1 MGYKNR
7 YIFIKKTY
15 PKTMIIFKNKDNK
28 YIGYSEQKEFLE
40 YLKFKKLNNLNKLRI
55 NYIVISNMSII
66 KHVRFDDNKYEFY
79 YTKFNLFKLVNYIR
93 QRRR

>member
-7 YIFIKKTY
+7 YVFIKRTY
-15 PKTMIIFKNKDNK
+15 PNTIVVFKNKNNN
-28 YIGYSEQKEFLE
+28 YVGYGIQRDFLE

-55 NYIVISNMSII
+55 NYIVIRNMSIL
-66 KHVRFDDNKYEFY
+66 KHVQFDDNMYELY
-79 YTKFNLFKLVNYIR
+79 YARYNLFKLVNFIR

>member
-7 YIFIKKTY
+7 YVFIKRTY
-15 PKTMIIFKNKDNK
+15 PNTVVIFKNKDNK

-40 YLKFKKLNNLNKLRI
+40 YLKFKKLNNLNKLKI
-55 NYIVISNMSII
+55 NYIVISNMQILE
-66 KHVRFDDNKYEFY
+66 HVKFDDNKYELY
-79 YTKFNLFKLVNYIR
+79 YARYNLFKLVNFIR

>member
-7 YIFIKKTY
+7 YVFIKRTY
-15 PKTMIIFKNKDNK
+15 PNTIVIFKNNNNK

-40 YLKFKKLNNLNKLRI
+40 YLKFKQLNNLSKLKI
-55 NYIVISNMSII
+55 NYIVISNMQILE
-66 KHVRFDDNKYEFY
+66 HVTFDDNKYKLY
-79 YTKFNLFKLVNYIR
+79 YARFNLFKLVNYIR